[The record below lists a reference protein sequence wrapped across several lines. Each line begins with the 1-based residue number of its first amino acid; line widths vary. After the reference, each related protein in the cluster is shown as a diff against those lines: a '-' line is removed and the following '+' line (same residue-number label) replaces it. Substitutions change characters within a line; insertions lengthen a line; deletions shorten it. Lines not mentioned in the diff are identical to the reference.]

1 MISEKMTKSLNHQI
15 NREIFSSYLYLGMNA
30 KMITLGLNGFANWFA
45 VQVQEELSHAQK
57 IYDYVNQS
65 GELVVLEAIE
75 APEQHFDSPMEAF
88 TQTLEH
94 EKKVT
99 AMIHKLMDLAIEER
113 DHATESFLRWFV
125 DEQVE
130 EEANATEAIQKLRLA
145 GDNSGS
151 LFMLDAEMGKRIFT
165 PPAAN

>member
-15 NREIFSSYLYLGMNA
+15 NREVFSGYLYLGMSA
-30 KMITLGLNGFANWFA
+30 KMINLGLNGFANWFA
-45 VQVQEELSHAQK
+45 IQMREEFFHAQK
-57 IYDYVNQS
+57 IYDYVNQC
-65 GELVVLEAIE
+65 GEMVELEPIE
-75 APEQHFDSPMEAF
+75 APDQNFASPMEAF
-88 TQTLEH
+88 VETLEH

-99 AMIHKLMDLAIEER
+99 AMINNLMDLAISEK

-130 EEANATEAIQKLRLA
+130 EEANATDAIQKLKLA

-151 LFMLDAEMGKRIFT
+151 LFMLDAEMGKRVFAET
-165 PPAAN
+165 TA